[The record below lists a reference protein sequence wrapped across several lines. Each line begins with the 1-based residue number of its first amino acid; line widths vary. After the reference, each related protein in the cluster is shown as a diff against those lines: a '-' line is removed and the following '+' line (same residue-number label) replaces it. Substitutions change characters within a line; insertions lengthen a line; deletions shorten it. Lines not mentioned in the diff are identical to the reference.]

1 MRYWHGY
8 LYGVRCICLHF
19 FDTVGWAAGR
29 ACGLYKLSGGVLTWL
44 SVWDEVQIC
53 IWPIWYHCHSLCVAP
68 GKPDWFW
75 FYLYGTSSLRYSQT
89 KSSEP

>member
-1 MRYWHGY
+1 
-8 LYGVRCICLHF
+8 
-19 FDTVGWAAGR
+19 
-29 ACGLYKLSGGVLTWL
+29 VLTWL

-75 FYLYGTSSLRYSQT
+75 FYLLGISSPRYSRKRAVKQVLLLLLLLLLL
-89 KSSEP
+89 